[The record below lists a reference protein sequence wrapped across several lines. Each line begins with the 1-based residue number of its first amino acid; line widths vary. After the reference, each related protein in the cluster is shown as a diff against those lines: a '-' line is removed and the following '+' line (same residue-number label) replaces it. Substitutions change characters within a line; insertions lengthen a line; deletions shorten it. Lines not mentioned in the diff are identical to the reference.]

1 MSRTKM
7 TILLALGLVM
17 PVFNCSAGL
26 FGPSNFDECV
36 IDGAKQAKTE
46 LAVRLMYQACKN
58 KFPQPEQ
65 QQKTVVE
72 DCTVIWNGSSFVK
85 GRPANIH
92 NYTVFDFVNS
102 TVQGFVPSNMAKD
115 VVGRLITEH
124 LDSIKRLCP
133 LD

>member
-1 MSRTKM
+1 MFPTKM
-7 TILLALGLVM
+7 TILVALGLVM
-17 PVFNCSAGL
+17 PAFNCSAGL

-36 IDGAKQAKTE
+36 I
-46 LAVRLMYQACKN
+46 
-58 KFPQPEQ
+58 
-65 QQKTVVE
+65 
-72 DCTVIWNGSSFVK
+72 K

-92 NYTVFDFVNS
+92 YYTVFDFVNS